1 MDSPP
6 LPNYIRTHRKRA
18 HLTQDELAF
27 LVGVKSGAVVCRHE
41 RFRQAP
47 NLQTAIAYEILFR
60 TPVRT
65 LCGGVNQTVQHKL
78 RNRIRALIRKLARAG
93 HSRRT
98 VKKLEAL
105 NSVLKAEGALG
116 RA

>member
-1 MDSPP
+1 MARPP

-18 HLTQDELAF
+18 QLTQDEVAF

-47 NLQTAIAYEILFR
+47 NLQTVIAYEILFR

-65 LCGGVNQTVQHKL
+65 LYGGVNQTVQHKL
-78 RNRIRALIRKLARAG
+78 GNRIRALIRKLARTT
-93 HSRRT
+93 HSRLTRE
-98 VKKLEAL
+98 KLEVL
-105 NSVLKAEGALG
+105 NAVLEVEGAPG